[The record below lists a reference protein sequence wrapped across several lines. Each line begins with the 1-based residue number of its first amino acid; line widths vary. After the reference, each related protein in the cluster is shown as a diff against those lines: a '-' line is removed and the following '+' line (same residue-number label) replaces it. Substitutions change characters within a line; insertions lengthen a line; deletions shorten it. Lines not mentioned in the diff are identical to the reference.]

1 MSNIDFSELIIS
13 KKGVILSDRQPA
25 GNIIGERGDSIIV
38 EKGVANEHIYLIP
51 KSKIEAYDGAQ
62 LILKVANQDLQSF
75 EEKRENK
82 GKGESILDNITEK
95 IEDAKQK
102 VEDKTKE
109 IAGKSKHT
117 IDSTIQSSSS
127 DSFNS
132 SNQDREYEEG
142 VAGTNRDRKSDPLT
156 QYEDKEPMT
165 PSKINEGE
173 PTAVKRDPSD
183 QNITSKGQTGT
194 NTPEAQEEYRKR
206 GMTKVDS
213 HDHHSQEGSSCSC
226 DSH

>member
-1 MSNIDFSELIIS
+1 MSNINFSELIVS

-62 LILKVANQDLQSF
+62 LKLKVAYQDLSSF

-82 GKGESILDNITEK
+82 GKDESMLDNISEK
-95 IEDAKQK
+95 LEDAKEK

-109 IAGKSKHT
+109 IAQKSKHT
-117 IDSTIQSSSS
+117 IDSTIQSSTS
-127 DSFNS
+127 NS
-132 SNQDREYEEG
+132 SEQDREYEEG
-142 VAGTNRDRKSDPLT
+142 VAGTNKERKSDPLT
-156 QYEDKEPMT
+156 QYSDKEPMT
-165 PSKINEGE
+165 PAKINEGE
-173 PTAVKRDPSD
+173 PTAVKRDPND
-183 QNITSKGQTGT
+183 QQITSEGQTGT
-194 NTPEAQEEYRKR
+194 DTLKAQEEYRKR

-213 HDHHSQEGSSCSC
+213 HEHHSHEGSSCSC
-226 DSH
+226 GH